1 MFWHRSEMFLQLNS
15 FKTTG
20 YSLGGSLASMTAVY
34 LAKKDLVDR
43 HLVAV
48 RNSFFLWIHNY
59 CLQILRYVWSHL
71 ENLVLGTLL
80 SLEQWKSIYDFVIA
94 LWKATTSCVVC
105 SIYYDFYEWL
115 HNMNQDPQTALILQI
130 ASVPRSPDPS
140 TVIGGSLFYRQPLFY
155 RYLVHYNNKM
165 QKDDQF
171 VVSIWSVPLPYWR
184 TIFNFQIC
192 GLSDDYGCRN
202 THKSFSM
209 ADHTSYFNLNR
220 EQFIKN
226 GCPRDLVFWAT
237 SSSFLWFF
245 NKLSLCRTHT
255 KRTVE

>member
-1 MFWHRSEMFLQLNS
+1 MKDHLLDLVKKHDGFRIW
-15 FKTTG
+15 TTG

-43 HLVAV
+43 HLIRLVTFGEPRTGNVAFARAV
-48 RNSFFLWIHNY
+48 EKYIRF
-59 CLQILRYVWSHL
+59 RYRV
-71 ENLVLGTLL
+71 VKGD
-80 SLEQWKSIYDFVIA
+80 DF
-94 LWKATTSCVVC
+94 
-105 SIYYDFYEWL
+105 
-115 HNMNQDPQTALILQI
+115 I

-171 VVSIWSVPLPYWR
+171 V
-184 TIFNFQIC
+184 IC

-226 GCPRDLVFWAT
+226 GCPRDLVF
-237 SSSFLWFF
+237 
-245 NKLSLCRTHT
+245 
-255 KRTVE
+255 